1 DWNRMPG
8 ATTIHLPLKEL
19 DSPNPHTL
27 MQRGERGFSGTSA
40 LEGKYGMMA
49 FDLLYPA
56 NLARFDANFTAKK
69 TV

>member
-1 DWNRMPG
+1 
-8 ATTIHLPLKEL
+8 
-19 DSPNPHTL
+19 

-56 NLARFDANFTAKK
+56 NLARFDANFTAKNRLSGG
-69 TV
+69 